1 MLRVYILSVTRYHSP
16 LMCKDRHIFRD
27 PSLSRKLSQ
36 FFKNIPLSLLR
47 KIERIAFAE
56 YIFLSEELKNPT
68 VPTAAS
74 RRHTA
79 LPGTTLLLSGSRCT
93 RYYIST
99 IFVYFYLLSISL
111 KMK

>member
-1 MLRVYILSVTRYHSP
+1 MLRVYILSVTRYHSS

-56 YIFLSEELKNPT
+56 YIFLSEELKNPHRAYRC
-68 VPTAAS
+68 VSEAHRTAGHYSAS
-74 RRHTA
+74 EWVQVHKV
-79 LPGTTLLLSGSRCT
+79 LYK
-93 RYYIST
+93 YYICL
-99 IFVYFYLLSISL
+99 FLLIID
-111 KMK
+111 